1 LDVPRALTEIAEIR
15 ASLAKAEVY
24 RGYRSVPIAASGIVG
39 FGAAWLQPATLSTS
53 DPTGFVLYWAIV
65 AFVAGSVGAS
75 EIVYNYIVNEDEVG
89 RRRTWQVT
97 GQFLPSLLAGVI
109 VTVSL
114 LHLSASLV
122 PLLPGLWAIC
132 FGLGIFASRPFL
144 PRASTLVA
152 FYFYVAGTALIWTAE
167 APTAMSG
174 WHVGLT
180 FGIGQLIG
188 AVVLYWQVERPW
200 PGRAKDETEHDEKEE
215 DRED

>member
-1 LDVPRALTEIAEIR
+1 MDVPRALTEIAEIR

-39 FGAAWLQPATLSTS
+39 FGAAWLQPAALSTS
-53 DPTGFVLYWAIV
+53 DPVGFVVYWAIV
-65 AFVAGSVGAS
+65 AFVAGAVGAS
-75 EIVYNYIVNEDEVG
+75 EIVYNYLVNDDSVG
-89 RRRTWQVT
+89 RRRTLQVT

-109 VTVSL
+109 VTASL

-144 PRASTLVA
+144 PKASTLVS
-152 FYFYVAGTALIWTAE
+152 FYYYIAGTALIWTAE
-167 APTAMSG
+167 APSAMSG

-200 PGRAKDETEHDEKEE
+200 TPGRDDDEKEE
-215 DRED
+215 DGED